1 MSPLNAVLYGEND
14 AHDHQRN
21 VPLKANIIK
30 ELYIG
35 IHVNSGM
42 HTYYATSARVL
53 DGAMRVRMFM
63 IVVLLMAMILLVAMI
78 MIVVVTMR
86 MTTITLFMAMRMRLQ
101 ENNGKINT
109 ALIQQL

>member
-63 IVVLLMAMILLVAMI
+63 IVVLLVAMI

>member
-1 MSPLNAVLYGEND
+1 MTPLNAVLYGEND

-21 VPLKANIIK
+21 IPLKVNIIK

-63 IVVLLMAMILLVAMI
+63 IVVLLVAMILL
-78 MIVVVTMR
+78 VVVTMR

>member
-1 MSPLNAVLYGEND
+1 MTPLNAVLYGEND

-21 VPLKANIIK
+21 IPLKVNIIK

-53 DGAMRVRMFM
+53 DGAMRERCMFLPM
-63 IVVLLMAMILLVAMI
+63 GVAALSLAVMAI
-78 MIVVVTMR
+78 TM
-86 MTTITLFMAMRMRLQ
+86 
-101 ENNGKINT
+101 
-109 ALIQQL
+109 